1 MSSTIVLAREAVLI
15 PLAVL
20 ITYYDTRY
28 RRIPNAFVLG
38 TLISGLAVNAIC
50 FGWAGLGNSLTGC
63 LFAFGLML
71 AVRFFTGL
79 GAGDVK
85 LFGAIGALIGAPHVL
100 KTFVFVVILGGAL
113 AVCAMLRTGT
123 ARQTLIGVYQ
133 ILTGLLPGGRL
144 PSREIFSRSRVTI
157 PYGVAIT
164 CGSVMSVLAALVQYR
179 D

>member
-1 MSSTIVLAREAVLI
+1 MSSAIVIETVLI
-15 PLAVL
+15 PLTIL

-38 TLISGLAVNAIC
+38 TLISGLAANTIIS
-50 FGWAGLGNSLTGC
+50 GWAGLGNSLLGC

-85 LFGAIGALIGAPHVL
+85 LFGAIGALIGAQHILQTFFLVVL
-100 KTFVFVVILGGAL
+100 LGGLL
-113 AVCAMLRTGT
+113 AVFAMLRAGRV
-123 ARQTLIGVYQ
+123 RQTLIGVYQ
-133 ILTGLLPGGRL
+133 ILIGLLPGGRL
-144 PSREIFSRSRVTI
+144 PSRDTFSRSGVTI

-164 CGSVMSVLAALVQYR
+164 CGSVMSVFGALAR
-179 D
+179 G

>member
-1 MSSTIVLAREAVLI
+1 MSSTIVLASEAVLI
-15 PLAVL
+15 PLTAL

-38 TLISGLAVNAIC
+38 TLISGLAVNAIY
-50 FGWAGLGNSLTGC
+50 FGWAGLGSSLTGC

-85 LFGAIGALIGAPHVL
+85 LFGAIGALIGAQHVFR
-100 KTFVFVVILGGAL
+100 TFLVVVIVGGLL
-113 AVCAMLRTGT
+113 AIFAMLRAGT

-144 PSREIFSRSRVTI
+144 PSRETFSRNGVTI

-164 CGSVMSVLAALVQYR
+164 SGSVMSVFAALAR
-179 D
+179 G